1 MKQEKTTVGDVS
13 LALALAMEPSA
24 PLKRLSELTCRSIG
38 EVHNA
43 ERRLR
48 AARLLRPDSRVVERE
63 PLLRFIQ
70 WGVPHAYPPALGA
83 MAVGIATAQLP
94 SSMEGEPKEAEFVW
108 PFAGGPTRGQAFAPP
123 YSRAPQLLAANPGL
137 RRLLSLVDL
146 VRVGGARDQAAAIAE
161 IERLAFR
168 AAP

>member
-1 MKQEKTTVGDVS
+1 MKQERMSVGDIGVAI
-13 LALALAMEPSA
+13 ALAIEPSA
-24 PLKRLSELTCRSIG
+24 TLKRLSEATCRSLG

-48 AARLLRPDSRVVERE
+48 AARLLKPDSRMVERE

-83 MAVGIATAQLP
+83 MAIGVATAQLLP
-94 SSMEGEPKEAEFVW
+94 IDGEPEEAEFVW
-108 PFAGGPTRGQAFAPP
+108 PTAGGLTRGQGFAPP
-123 YSRAPQLLAANPGL
+123 YPRAPQLIAANPQL

-146 VRVGGARDQAAAIAE
+146 MRIGGARDQAAAIAE
-161 IERLAFR
+161 IERLAFP